1 MKFKFTKIK
10 KSVLISIEGLV
21 QGVGFR
27 PFVYR
32 LANKYKLKGNVAN
45 RTDGVIINLYGEEKL
60 IESFKID
67 IKKLAPPAAFVK
79 NIISE
84 NTKSEFVDFKIL
96 TSEVNEQI
104 TEISPDIA
112 VCDDCLEDLNSQNHR
127 VNYPFINCTNC
138 GPRFTIVNKIPYDRI
153 NTSMSEFEMCEICNE
168 EYHNVLDRRFH
179 AQPVA
184 CNNCGPTYLL
194 NDECN
199 FENILDELVAKIDK
213 GKLLAVKGLG
223 GYNIICDAKN
233 NSAVLRA
240 REIKGRDGK
249 PFAVMFKDLN
259 AVQEYCKLNLK
270 EEEILKS
277 WQKPIVILEQKKD
290 LAQSVNTG
298 LNSIGAM
305 LPYLPFHYLMFE
317 KLKTNA
323 IVYTS
328 ANNSGNPIISDD
340 DFAKNVLE
348 NKVNLFVSHNR
359 EIENPLD
366 DSVVKLVSD
375 DIQIIRRA
383 RGFVPKQVYLN
394 RTVEG
399 IFGTGAELKNS
410 FCIGKN
416 SSAIL
421 SQYIGDLKNLETFNF
436 YEQTANRLFDL
447 FKFKPKVIACDMHPE
462 YFSTQFAEKLNA
474 NNINGSKISIL
485 KVQHHHAHIASCLA
499 ENQIDEKVIGI
510 SFDGTGYGNDGNIWG
525 GEFLI
530 CDTKSFERF
539 AHFDYVKMPGGDLAV
554 NEPWRM
560 LLSYLKNYNINK
572 IDSLKCF
579 DGVDGEAYGLV
590 SKMLQN
596 NINSPL
602 TSSAGR
608 LFDAVACLLNL
619 CAEQSFDAEAP
630 MRLET
635 ILDKSEIGF
644 YPYIYNNSI
653 VSFSETINSVI
664 NDLNTIDV
672 SRISAK
678 FHNTIAQIIF
688 DVAKRIN
695 KETSIKKV
703 ILSGGVFQNKYLLE
717 KSIHN
722 LNKNNFEVYTN
733 RLVPPNDGG
742 IALGQLVVAS
752 NFL

>member
-1 MKFKFTKIK
+1 M
-10 KSVLISIEGLV
+10 V

-60 IESFKID
+60 IENFKND
-67 IKKLAPPAAFVK
+67 IEKLAPPAAFVK
-79 NIISE
+79 NIISKK
-84 NTKSEFVDFKIL
+84 TISEYKDFKIL
-96 TSEVNEQI
+96 TSELNDQV

-112 VCDDCLEDLNSQNHR
+112 VCEDCLSDLKSEKHR
-127 VNYPFINCTNC
+127 INYPFINCTNC
-138 GPRFTIVNKIPYDRI
+138 GPRFTIVNKIPYDRV
-153 NTSMSEFEMCEICNE
+153 NTSMQEFKMCGTCTE
-168 EYHNVLDRRFH
+168 EYNNVLNRRFH

-184 CNNCGPTYLL
+184 CNNCGPKYFINDKSDFEDIL
-194 NDECN
+194 NDV
-199 FENILDELVAKIDK
+199 VAKIDK
-213 GKLLAVKGLG
+213 GEVVVVKGLG

-233 NSAVLRA
+233 NKAVLKA

-249 PFAVMFKDLN
+249 PFAVMFRNIKT
-259 AVQEYCKLNLK
+259 VQQYCEINSK
-270 EEEILKS
+270 EDEILKS
-277 WQKPIVILEQKKD
+277 WQKPIVILEQILD
-290 LAQSVNTG
+290 LTKSINNG

-323 IVYTS
+323 VVYTS
-328 ANNSGNPIISDD
+328 ANNSGNPIIFDD
-340 DFAKNVLE
+340 NFAKKTLN
-348 NKVNLFVSHNR
+348 NKADLFVIHNR
-359 EIENPLD
+359 KIENPLD
-366 DSVVKLVSD
+366 DSVVKVVSD

-383 RGFVPKQVYLN
+383 RGFVPKPVYVN
-394 RTVEG
+394 KNVEG
-399 IFGTGAELKNS
+399 IFAAGAELKNS

-416 SSAIL
+416 NSAIL
-421 SQYIGDLKNLETFNF
+421 GQYVGDLKNLEVFNF
-436 YEQTANRLFDL
+436 YEQTANRFFDL
-447 FKFKPKVIACDMHPE
+447 FKFQPKVNACDMHPE
-462 YFSTQFAEKLNA
+462 YLSTQFAEKLNE
-474 NNINGSKISIL
+474 NNVNGSKIPIV
-485 KVQHHHAHIASCLA
+485 KVQHHHAHIVSCLA
-499 ENQIDEKVIGI
+499 ENQINEKVIGV
-510 SFDGTGYGNDGNIWG
+510 SFDGTGYGTDGNVWG

-530 CDTKSFERF
+530 CDTKSFDRF
-539 AHFDYVKMPGGDLAV
+539 AHLDYVKMPGGDLAV

-560 LLSYLKNYNINK
+560 LLAYFKNYNINK
-572 IDSLKCF
+572 IGSLECF
-579 DGVDGEAYGLV
+579 GKVDNKVFELV

-619 CAEQSFDAEAP
+619 CAQKTFDAEAP
-630 MRLET
+630 MRLEA
-635 ILDKSEIGF
+635 IVDKSETGF
-644 YPYIYNNSI
+644 YLYTYNNGI
-653 VSFSETINSVI
+653 ISFSETINSII

-678 FHNTIAQIIF
+678 FHNTVIQVILDI
-688 DVAKRIN
+688 AKRIK

-703 ILSGGVFQNKYLLE
+703 VLSGGVFQNKYLLE
-717 KSIHN
+717 KSIHI
-722 LNKNNFEVYTN
+722 LSKNNFEVYTN

-752 NFL
+752 NNL